1 MSWHYF
7 CVLHFCLFLC
17 FTFLCLPVDCKMF
30 QCLAVEYRSLSRNGP
45 ECNGSGASDQP
56 RTGQKLSQRTQVS
69 DKRKHKGWTLDTGV
83 GGVQVIIHQ
92 RRRAH
97 GATVRIRER
106 ATKETNRA
114 TQATERAGEAISTTK
129 ETYSRQRRQMTKK
142 PRGCLIPC
150 S

>member
-7 CVLHFCLFLC
+7 CVLHFCLYLC
-17 FTFLCLPVDCKMF
+17 FTFLCLPVYCKMF

-92 RRRAH
+92 RRGAHRATIWI
-97 GATVRIRER
+97 GEGNKRNKSGNTGNRER
-106 ATKETNRA
+106 GGGN
-114 TQATERAGEAISTTK
+114 TTK
-129 ETYSRQRRQMTKK
+129 ETYSRQRRQMTKR
-142 PRGCLIPC
+142 PRGCLISC